1 MKVSFRVVAATL
13 VVANLSACATVTRG
27 TKQKFE
33 ITSEPSAAQVTTTLG
48 DKCVTP
54 CNLKLKRKE
63 AFTATFTKE
72 GYETQQVN
80 VRSKFSGGGAAAGAG
95 NILIGGF
102 IGAGVDASSGALNNL
117 EPNPLKVILTPV
129 APKVEEPAVAAAP
142 APATD
147 TAPAASTAAVAPLP
161 AAAAASATSTAAA
174 PAPAAA
180 Q

>member
-1 MKVSFRVVAATL
+1 MNIKIRVAAAIL
-13 VVANLSACATVTRG
+13 VAANLSACATITRG

-33 ITSEPSAAQVTTTLG
+33 IISEPSAAQVTTTLG

-54 CNLKLKRKE
+54 CKLKLKRRE

-72 GYETQQVN
+72 GYESQQAN

-117 EPNPLKVILTPV
+117 EPSPLKVILKPV
-129 APKVEEPAVAAAP
+129 APAAEAVAADAAPVAPVAEMAAAPTAATVAPAAP
-142 APATD
+142 AP
-147 TAPAASTAAVAPLP
+147 TA
-161 AAAAASATSTAAA
+161 
-174 PAPAAA
+174 